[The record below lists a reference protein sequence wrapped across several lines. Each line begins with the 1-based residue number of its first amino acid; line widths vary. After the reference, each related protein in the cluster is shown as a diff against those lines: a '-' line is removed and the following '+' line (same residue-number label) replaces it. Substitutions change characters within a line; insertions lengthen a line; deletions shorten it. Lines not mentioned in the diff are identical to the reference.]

1 MTAWPDL
8 PYHEWRATRD
18 TLHMY
23 TQVIGKLRLALCTF
37 EPHWA
42 NVPLYLTARGLTT
55 SLMPIGEQSIEAEFD
70 FFDHLVVIRSTEGG
84 ITRRP
89 LGGAVA
95 DFYAGVMDDLA
106 QLDAP
111 VRLSLVPSEVPNP
124 VAFPKDHAH
133 DTYEPEQAHR
143 FWRVLS
149 LVDAVLKEHRA
160 GFNGRTTPVEFFWG
174 TFDLALSRFSGR
186 SADPGPKADVIRYF
200 SGNAE
205 AVACGWWPGD
215 ERNAAPAFYAY
226 ALPKPDGIERASV
239 RPAKAGWSA
248 QAGEFL
254 LPYADVRAAAD
265 PRAEILAF
273 CESTYDAAARL
284 LAWPSDLTEVETPA
298 GQ

>member
-1 MTAWPDL
+1 MTPWPDL
-8 PYHEWRATRD
+8 PYDEWRATRD

-23 TQVIGKLRLALCTF
+23 TQVVGKLRLALCTF

-55 SLMPIGEQSIEAEFD
+55 GLMPVDERSIEAEFD
-70 FFDHLVVIRSTEGG
+70 FFDHVLMIRSTQGG
-84 ITRRP
+84 ITRRA

-106 QLDAP
+106 ELDTQVQL
-111 VRLSLVPSEVPNP
+111 STVPSEVAHP
-124 VAFPKDHAH
+124 VAFPVDRAH
-133 DTYEPEQAHR
+133 DTYDPGQAHR

-160 GFNGRTTPVEFFWG
+160 GFNGRTTAVEFFWG
-174 TFDLALSRFSGR
+174 TFDLALSRFCGR
-186 SADPGPKADVIRYF
+186 PADPGPKTDVIRYF

-205 AVACGWWPGD
+205 AIACGWWPGNED
-215 ERNAAPAFYAY
+215 HPAPAFYAY
-226 ALPKPDGIERASV
+226 AHPKPDGIERAAV
-239 RPAKAGWSA
+239 RPARAGWSE

-254 LPYADVRAAAD
+254 LPYAEVRTAAD

-273 CESTYDAAARL
+273 CQSTYDAAATR
-284 LAWPSDLTEVETPA
+284 LAWPRDLTEIETPS
-298 GQ
+298 GR